1 METETLAMAQEAD
14 FTLIALFFRATL
26 TVQLVMIAL
35 IVASV
40 YVWAITFSKYAMYR
54 RARATCRNSTPPSGR
69 ASRSTSF
76 TTRWRRRPSSAS
88 ERVFV
93 AGMTEWR
100 RSLRDD
106 GALIPGVQQR
116 VDRSMD
122 VAIARESERL
132 TNGLNFLATTGATA
146 PFVGL
151 FGTVW
156 GIMRSFQEIAISGN
170 TSLAVVAPGIAEAL
184 LATGLG
190 LLAAIPAVI
199 FYNKLSSDADSLVA
213 SYEGFRRRVLDAP
226 VAAARLMGAS
236 VAKSDG
242 PRRRRGGAAAGA
254 THVGDQRHAL
264 RGRDA
269 VPSDHL
275 HGRRPPDDRGRAHR
289 PARHLRR
296 GAAVRGRRAAD
307 RDADARWR
315 R

>member
-1 METETLAMAQEAD
+1 MEQETLALATEAD
-14 FTLIALFFRATL
+14 FTLVALFFRASFI
-26 TVQLVMIAL
+26 VQLVMVAL

-40 YVWAITFSKYAMYR
+40 WVWAIAFAKFAMFR
-54 RARATCRNSTPPSGR
+54 KARSNAAGFDAAFWSGEPLDELYDQV
-69 ASRSTSF
+69 ADA
-76 TTRWRRRPSSAS
+76 PGSAS

-122 VAIARESERL
+122 VAIARESQRM

-156 GIMRSFQEIAISGN
+156 GIMRSFQEIAISGQ

-199 FYNKLSSDADSLVA
+199 LYNKLSSDADEIVA
-213 SYEGFRRRVLDAP
+213 TFEGFADEFSTLLSRQLD
-226 VAAARLMGAS
+226 
-236 VAKSDG
+236 
-242 PRRRRGGAAAGA
+242 
-254 THVGDQRHAL
+254 
-264 RGRDA
+264 
-269 VPSDHL
+269 
-275 HGRRPPDDRGRAHR
+275 
-289 PARHLRR
+289 
-296 GAAVRGRRAAD
+296 
-307 RDADARWR
+307 
-315 R
+315 